1 MFAKRIGR
9 STAQRATAKMKVI
22 LASVFLVIMY
32 LFLLIPIIVVII
44 MSFNSAL
51 YLSFPPEGLSLRWFQ
66 RYFSD
71 PIYLDSSWKS
81 IVVGMG
87 AVVAATVF
95 GTMAAYALQRYRPS
109 FYGFINAII
118 LSPALLPGVVM
129 GFALLYTLTGIGL
142 GRSML
147 SVILGH
153 TLFVSPFVVVIVSS
167 ALQGCERQLEEVA
180 MNLGASEWYAFRT
193 ITLPIIF
200 PGIISGA
207 LFAFILS
214 LDEFIITFLLGGTHV
229 ITLPIRIFTNLRFA
243 VDPTIAAVSTVFV
256 FATTILFVIAI
267 RLKARG
273 RRSD

>member
-1 MFAKRIGR
+1 MFGENTGKYLV
-9 STAQRATAKMKVI
+9 QKATEKLRGI
-22 LASVFLVIMY
+22 LGAVFLVMMY
-32 LFLLIPIIVVII
+32 FFLLVPIIVVIV

-81 IVVGMG
+81 LLVGAG
-87 AVVAATVF
+87 AVVSATVF
-95 GTMAAYALQRYRPS
+95 GTMAAYALQRYRPP

-129 GFALLYTLTGIGL
+129 GLALLYTLTDIGL

-167 ALQGCERQLEEVA
+167 ALQGCDRQLEEVA
-180 MNLGASEWYAFRT
+180 MSLGASEWYAFRT
-193 ITLPIIF
+193 VTLPITF

-229 ITLPIRIFTNLRFA
+229 ITLPIRIFSNLRFA

-256 FATTILFVIAI
+256 FATTILFVIAM
-267 RLKARG
+267 RLKTKG
-273 RRSD
+273 QGKD